1 MNFHALL
8 LQNST
13 RLLAKAKLTG
23 NVFLLKVVCSH
34 TMYDNAFV
42 KMCVSGVLP
51 VVPSVLWQYC
61 SCSVCLRMEVLVLGL
76 ARRLVQRVKVFSY
89 A

>member
-1 MNFHALL
+1 
-8 LQNST
+8 
-13 RLLAKAKLTG
+13 
-23 NVFLLKVVCSH
+23 
-34 TMYDNAFV
+34 MYDNAFV